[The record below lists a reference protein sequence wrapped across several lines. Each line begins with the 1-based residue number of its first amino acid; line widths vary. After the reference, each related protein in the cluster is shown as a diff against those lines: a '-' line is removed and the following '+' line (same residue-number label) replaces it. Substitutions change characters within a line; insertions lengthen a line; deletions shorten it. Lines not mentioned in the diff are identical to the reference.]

1 MNPFQNNNT
10 NDENK
15 NYQYGGYSFKGDPM
29 KQNQPKQG
37 PTIDVDL
44 EKGKKKAKRL
54 LPLLLILLV
63 AGILYSN
70 AFVVTKPNEYTLVQQ
85 FGKVVDIKE
94 EPGLSFKL
102 PFVQNTKSIPNTV
115 LLYDLPISDVITK
128 DKKTMV
134 ADSFVLWKVRDPLTF
149 VQTLNGNVSNAEA
162 RISTIVYNSMKNV
175 ISNLSQTD
183 IISGR
188 DTLADAIV
196 LNIGDGLE
204 KYGVELVAV
213 ETKRLDLPDDNK
225 QAVYERMISE
235 RNNIAASYQAEGE
248 SEATKI
254 RSETDKTISIQISRA
269 EAEAEKIEAEGEA
282 EYMRIL
288 SGAYAD
294 ETRAD
299 FYSFVRSLDAAKLS
313 MSGENKTLILSPDS
327 PLAQIFYN
335 AQ

>member
-1 MNPFQNNNT
+1 MNENNN
-10 NDENK
+10 NQYNQ
-15 NYQYGGYSFKGDPM
+15 NFNQQYQYQQY
-29 KQNQPKQG
+29 QPPNPPKT
-37 PTIDVDL
+37 PKEPFVDIAL
-44 EKGKKKAKRL
+44 EKTKKRFGKL
-54 LPLLLILLV
+54 IPLFLVLIV
-63 AGILYSN
+63 AGVLYSN
-70 AFVVTKPNEYTLVQQ
+70 SFVVTKPNQYTMIQQ
-85 FGKVVDIKE
+85 FGKVVAVRD
-94 EPGLSFKL
+94 EPGLSFKI
-102 PFVQNTKSIPNTV
+102 PFVQNAKTIPNTV

-134 ADSFVLWKVRDPLTF
+134 ADSFVLWKVSDPLTF
-149 VQTLNGNVSNAEA
+149 IQTLNGNVSNAEA

-175 ISNLSQTD
+175 ISNLSQTE

-188 DTLADAIV
+188 DTLAQSIFA
-196 LNIGDGLE
+196 NIGDGLD
-204 KYGVELVAV
+204 KYGIELVAV

-254 RSETDKTISIQISRA
+254 RSETDKTISIQIAQA
-269 EAEAEKIEAEGEA
+269 EAQAAKIEAEGEA

-288 SGAYAD
+288 SEAYAD
-294 ETRAD
+294 ESRAD

-313 MSGENKTLILSPDS
+313 MSGDNKTLILTPDS

>member
-1 MNPFQNNNT
+1 MNNQNFNQQ
-10 NDENK
+10 
-15 NYQYGGYSFKGDPM
+15 YQYQQY
-29 KQNQPKQG
+29 QPPK
-37 PTIDVDL
+37 PPKEPFVDIAL
-44 EKGKKKAKRL
+44 EKTKKRL
-54 LPLLLILLV
+54 GKLIPLFLVLIV
-63 AGILYSN
+63 AGVLYSN
-70 AFVVTKPNEYTLVQQ
+70 SFVVTKPNQYTMIQQ
-85 FGKVVDIKE
+85 FGKVVAVRD
-94 EPGLSFKL
+94 EPGLSFKI
-102 PFVQNTKSIPNTV
+102 PFVQNAKTIPNTV

-134 ADSFVLWKVRDPLTF
+134 ADSFVLWKVSDPLTF
-149 VQTLNGNVSNAEA
+149 IQTLNGNVSNAEA

-175 ISNLSQTD
+175 ISNLSQTE

-188 DTLADAIV
+188 DTLAQSIFA
-196 LNIGDGLE
+196 NIGGGLD
-204 KYGVELVAV
+204 KYGIELVAV

-254 RSETDKTISIQISRA
+254 RSETDKTISIQIAQA
-269 EAEAEKIEAEGEA
+269 EAQAAKIEAEGEA

-288 SGAYAD
+288 SEAYAD
-294 ETRAD
+294 ESRAD

-313 MSGENKTLILSPDS
+313 MSGDNKTLILTPDS

>member
-1 MNPFQNNNT
+1 MNETNNN
-10 NDENK
+10 NN
-15 NYQYGGYSFKGDPM
+15 QYNYSF
-29 KQNQPKQG
+29 NQQYQQYQQPPKA
-37 PTIDVDL
+37 PKEPFVDVAL
-44 EKGKKKAKRL
+44 EKMKKRISKL
-54 LPLLLILLV
+54 VPLILVLIV
-63 AGILYSN
+63 AGMLYSN
-70 AFVVTKPNEYTLVQQ
+70 AFVVTKPNEYTMIQQ
-85 FGKVVDIKE
+85 FGKVVAVRDE
-94 EPGLSFKL
+94 AGLSFKI
-102 PFVQNTKSIPNTV
+102 PFVQNAKTIPNTV

-134 ADSFVLWKVRDPLTF
+134 ADSFVLWKVSDPLTF
-149 VQTLNGNVSNAEA
+149 IQTLNGNVSNAEA

-175 ISNLSQTD
+175 ISNLSQTE

-188 DTLADAIV
+188 DTLAESIFA
-196 LNIGDGLE
+196 NIGDGLE
-204 KYGVELVAV
+204 KYGIELVAV

-254 RSETDKTISIQISRA
+254 RTETDKTISIQIAQA
-269 EAEAEKIEAEGEA
+269 EAQAAKIEAEGEA

-288 SGAYAD
+288 SEAYAD
-294 ETRAD
+294 SSRAD
-299 FYSFVRSLDAAKLS
+299 FYSFVRSLDAAKIS
-313 MSGENKTLILSPDS
+313 MSGENKTLILAPDS

>member
-1 MNPFQNNNT
+1 MNENNN
-10 NDENK
+10 NQYNQ
-15 NYQYGGYSFKGDPM
+15 NFNQQYQYQQY
-29 KQNQPKQG
+29 QPPNPPKT
-37 PTIDVDL
+37 PKEPFVDIAL
-44 EKGKKKAKRL
+44 EKTKKRFGKL
-54 LPLLLILLV
+54 IPLFLVLLV
-63 AGILYSN
+63 AGVLYSN
-70 AFVVTKPNEYTLVQQ
+70 SFVVTKPNQYTMIQQ
-85 FGKVVDIKE
+85 FGKVVAVRD
-94 EPGLSFKL
+94 EPGLSFKI
-102 PFVQNTKSIPNTV
+102 PFVQNAKTIPNTV
-115 LLYDLPISDVITK
+115 QLYDLPISDVITK

-134 ADSFVLWKVRDPLTF
+134 ADSFVLWKVSDPLTF
-149 VQTLNGNVSNAEA
+149 IQTLNGNVSNAEA

-175 ISNLSQTD
+175 ISNLSQTE

-188 DTLADAIV
+188 DTLAQSIFA
-196 LNIGDGLE
+196 NIGDGLD
-204 KYGVELVAV
+204 KYGIELAAV

-254 RSETDKTISIQISRA
+254 RSETDKTISIQIAQA
-269 EAEAEKIEAEGEA
+269 EAQAAKIEAEGEA

-288 SGAYAD
+288 SEAYAD
-294 ETRAD
+294 ESRAD

-313 MSGENKTLILSPDS
+313 MSGDNKTLILTPDS